1 MPMPGQML
9 LLLAHAPVV
18 LLGRG
23 DALAVVSTG
32 KNDAPVM
39 PTGEDDSPV
48 MLAGKDD
55 SPVTPTGKGGSPVM
69 SAGKGDSPVMPT
81 GKGDAPV
88 TQTGKGDGECL
99 GRSLGRRTGDGMAA
113 LNSGDQRV
121 DGSTSEIG

>member
-23 DALAVVSTG
+23 DALAVVLTG

-39 PTGEDDSPV
+39 PTGED
-48 MLAGKDD
+48 
-55 SPVTPTGKGGSPVM
+55 
-69 SAGKGDSPVMPT
+69 DSPVMPT

-121 DGSTSEIG
+121 DGGTSEIG